1 MSTIVPLVRAVL
13 TASSPVSVAVGAR
26 IYPVELPQSPTLP
39 AIVLTPVRTEDERH
53 LSGHNRFPVSEV
65 VIDVC
70 AATSNACDDLAEKV
84 KTALQDYRGGPIED
98 VASTSLDITDRG
110 QAGNVYRRRL
120 GFDVRWR
127 QT

>member
-1 MSTIVPLVRAVL
+1 MTSIVPLVRAVL
-13 TASSPVSVAVGAR
+13 TASTPVSSLVATR

-39 AIVLTPVRTEDERH
+39 AIVLTPSRTEDERH

-65 VIDVC
+65 IIDVC
-70 AATSNACDDLAEKV
+70 ASAFNACDELAETV
-84 KTALQDYRGGPIED
+84 KTALQDYRGGPVED
-98 VASTSLDITDRG
+98 IASTSLDITDRG
-110 QAGNVYRRRL
+110 QAGNIYRRRL

>member
-1 MSTIVPLVRAVL
+1 MSTLVPLVRAVL
-13 TASSPVSVAVGAR
+13 TASVPVSAAVGAR

-70 AATSNACDDLAEKV
+70 AATFNGADDLAEAV
-84 KTALQDYRGGPIED
+84 KTALQDYKGGPIED

-110 QAGNVYRRRL
+110 QAGNIYRRRL

-127 QT
+127 Q